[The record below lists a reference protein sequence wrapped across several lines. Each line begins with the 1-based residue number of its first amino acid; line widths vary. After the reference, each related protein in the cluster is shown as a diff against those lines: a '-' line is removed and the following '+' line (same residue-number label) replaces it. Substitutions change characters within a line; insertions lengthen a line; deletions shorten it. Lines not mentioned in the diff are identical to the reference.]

1 MIEKWKG
8 KGGGGE
14 KGGIVRVVLLLWM
27 DDCWQQNW
35 IKERKREREGDCVV
49 CRYGKSTKAGW

>member
-14 KGGIVRVVLLLWM
+14 KEGIVRVVLLLWM